1 MDIRPR
7 RATELV
13 SEALRD
19 FRVVV
24 VNGPRQCGKS
34 TLVGR
39 LLPTAEDAE
48 SVTLDDR
55 ENLRSAR
62 VDPRG
67 FIEGRR
73 RPFVIDEIQRGGDSL
88 VLAIKAAVDRD
99 QRPGSFVLT
108 GSSRFLT
115 VPHLTESLTGRARI
129 IDLWPFSQGE
139 LQGGADRFLQSV
151 LAGGSPRSDLAW
163 SPIERRSLAQLVVAG
178 GFPPA
183 ASMTS
188 DRSRRQWLVDYARTL
203 VTRDL
208 VELSRVQR
216 ATELPGLLAVLA
228 GLTAQELNT
237 TKLSSA
243 FAVPE
248 QTTRAYLSL
257 LETLYVCHRLPAWS
271 GSALARARK
280 RPKLHFVDSGLSA
293 ALRGVTADQIAHP
306 DDGARFGPLLE
317 TFVVAELAKQATW
330 SDVPLR
336 LMHYRDDAKREIDV
350 IVEAGD
356 GRVIACEVKGAL
368 DVTDRDAQHMA
379 YIRDRIGDRFV
390 HGLVLHPGDR
400 VTSLGDRLTAAP
412 VSMLWE

>member
-1 MDIRPR
+1 
-7 RATELV
+7 LV
-13 SEALRD
+13 S
-19 FRVVV
+19 
-24 VNGPRQCGKS
+24 Q
-34 TLVGR
+34 
-39 LLPTAEDAE
+39 LLPAAGEAE

-55 ENLRSAR
+55 ESLRSAR

-115 VPHLTESLTGRARI
+115 VPQLTESLTGRARI

-139 LQGGADRFLQSV
+139 LRGGSDRFLAR
-151 LAGGSPRSDLAW
+151 LFGGDNPRSDMSW
-163 SPIERRSLAQLVVAG
+163 SPVARASIADSIVRG
-178 GFPPA
+178 GFPSA
-183 ASMTS
+183 ASMAS

-216 ATELPGLLAVLA
+216 AAELPGLLAVLA

-237 TKLSSA
+237 TALSSA
-243 FAVPE
+243 FAIPE

-293 ALRGVTADQIAHP
+293 ALRGLTAEQLAHP
-306 DDGARFGPLLE
+306 DGGTLLGPLLE

-330 SDVPLR
+330 SEVPVR
-336 LMHYRDDAKREIDV
+336 LMHYRDDARREIDV
-350 IVEAGD
+350 IIESGD
-356 GRVIACEVKGAL
+356 GRTIAIEVKGAL

-412 VSMLWE
+412 VSMVWE